1 MCNIIGLVKWNSNNV
16 LIGKRVFL
24 FCFCQKCMSGRI
36 NEIQKTNKPNEFKIW
51 INFIEP
57 DYFKDNIVLDN
68 SFTMNEASK
77 ILGKGKI
84 KGIT

>member
-1 MCNIIGLVKWNSNNV
+1 
-16 LIGKRVFL
+16 
-24 FCFCQKCMSGRI
+24 MSGRI

-68 SFTMNEASK
+68 SFTINEASK
-77 ILGKGKI
+77 ILGEGKI